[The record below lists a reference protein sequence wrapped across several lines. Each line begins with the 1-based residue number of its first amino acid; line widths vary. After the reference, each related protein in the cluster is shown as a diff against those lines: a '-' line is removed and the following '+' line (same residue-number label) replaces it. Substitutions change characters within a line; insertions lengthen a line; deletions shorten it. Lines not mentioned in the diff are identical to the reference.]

1 MRDLLR
7 HHLAAPLLCWR
18 PALTIAMCVFLR
30 TKAAAE
36 ERHGM
41 RFGEGLC
48 LPSHAA
54 LTSTGAQGF
63 RPGKGRRGSEGGG
76 RTRNVAVWLGVG
88 RMLRSGY
95 CMDLKSHLVL
105 SLSPDPGGGVR
116 DRWQRLVG
124 CPQPRRWRT
133 RIG

>member
-1 MRDLLR
+1 
-7 HHLAAPLLCWR
+7 
-18 PALTIAMCVFLR
+18 
-30 TKAAAE
+30 
-36 ERHGM
+36 M

-88 RMLRSGY
+88 RMLRPGR
-95 CMDLKSHLVL
+95 CLDLKSHLVL
-105 SLSPDPGGGVR
+105 SLSPDPEGGGQGQVAEAGGMSSTSKMENQ
-116 DRWQRLVG
+116 DWLTEPPTK
-124 CPQPRRWRT
+124 PQPRIT
-133 RIG
+133 MVIVDEAGTPMFFLQSSVPKE